1 VTASSGIVL
10 FAGGL
15 SGYFLARAW
24 LWQRA
29 FLIVGGL
36 LLVKPGLE
44 TDIAG
49 AVLTGIVVAAQ
60 LAERRRA
67 APAAAE

>member
-1 VTASSGIVL
+1 
-10 FAGGL
+10 
-15 SGYFLARAW
+15 
-24 LWQRA
+24 
-29 FLIVGGL
+29 
-36 LLVKPGLE
+36 VKPGLE